1 MARNRI
7 HIEASPER
15 VFAVLSDPE
24 RYPEWVVG
32 AADTIEFE
40 EEFPAPGST
49 FRHRVGL
56 GPFTLTDRTAV
67 VDLDPPRRI
76 VLKAKARPLGT
87 ADIVI
92 ELSGRAGGTDLLM
105 EETPGDRLSA
115 LVAANPAADAGLRI
129 RNSVALARL
138 KRIAEDRPTGTPRR
152 TREIAGQRVLIT
164 GGSSGIGLALAQKLA
179 LEGARLVLV
188 ARGELGLAEARR
200 RVRDLGAEVHV
211 VVADIADRGSIEAA
225 VDAAVTKLG
234 GLDVVVCGAAATA
247 FGPFVETDPD
257 DFDATVATV
266 LLGTANTI
274 RAALPPLESSAGA
287 LVVTGSTAG
296 RLPVPSLAAY
306 AAAKHGLRGLVES
319 LRIEL
324 AEAHSP
330 VTLSLLNPGPV
341 DTPLWSHLQSSTGLL
356 PPPPTDIYSAET
368 IAEALVGMIRRPRD
382 ELTVGGFAGL
392 QVALHDNL
400 RGATEKA
407 LLVLHRLA
415 QSGDDRPAE
424 ETDAGALR
432 RGRGAGRV
440 EGGFGGRPS
449 AAVKLLSV
457 WDELRRGVPG
467 AG

>member
-7 HIEASPER
+7 HIEASPQR

-24 RYPEWVVG
+24 CYPGWVVG

-40 EEFPAPGST
+40 DEFPAPGSS

-56 GPFTLTDRTAV
+56 GPFTLTDRTSV
-67 VDLDPPRRI
+67 VDVDPPRRI
-76 VLKAKARPLGT
+76 ELKAKARPLGT

-92 ELSGRAGGTDLLM
+92 ELSERAGGTELLM

-115 LVAANPAADAGLRI
+115 LVATNPVAEAALRI
-129 RNSVALARL
+129 RNSIALARL
-138 KRIAEDRPTGTPRR
+138 KRIAEDRPTGMPRR

-164 GGSSGIGLALAQKLA
+164 GGSSGIGLASAEKLA
-179 LEGARLVLV
+179 AEGARLVLL
-188 ARGELGLAEARR
+188 ARNELGLAEARR
-200 RVRDLGAEVHV
+200 RVRDLGAEAHV
-211 VVADIADRGSIEAA
+211 VRADIADRDSIEDGVAA
-225 VDAAVTKLG
+225 AAERLG
-234 GLDVVVCGAAATA
+234 GLDVVVCGAAAVA
-247 FGPFVETDPD
+247 FGPFAETDPE
-257 DFDATVATV
+257 DFDATVRTV

-274 RAALPPLESSAGA
+274 RAALPPLEASRGA
-287 LVVTGSTAG
+287 LVVTGSTAS
-296 RLPVPSLAAY
+296 RMPVPSLAAY

-330 VTLSLLNPGPV
+330 VTISLLNPGPV

-356 PPPPTDIYSAET
+356 PPPPTDIYGAEA

-382 ELTVGGFAGL
+382 EVTVGGFARL

-400 RGATEKA
+400 RGPTEKA

-415 QSGDDRPAE
+415 QSGDARVAE
-424 ETDAGALR
+424 ETDVGALR
-432 RGRGAGRV
+432 QGHGEGRV
-440 EGGFGGRPS
+440 EGGFGGRAS
-449 AAVKLLSV
+449 AAVKVLGA
-457 WDELRRGVPG
+457 WDGLLRRIPG